1 MRLFKIKQVLE
12 NSKVKINFALQEAK
26 KAQSGKYKYSCSFFN
41 LGARWGGESSNITP
55 RPLYP
60 LCSRP
65 SGLQGR
71 SGSARKISSPGFD
84 PRTVQ
89 PVPQITNRLQ
99 QIKYKTNLMETPIT
113 FTLFQWALTIS

>member
-26 KAQSGKYKYSCSFFN
+26 KAQSGKYKYSSVLSLTSA
-41 LGARWGGESSNITP
+41 LGGWGESSNITP

-65 SGLQGR
+65 GGLQGR
-71 SGSARKISSPGFD
+71 SGSARKI
-84 PRTVQ
+84 
-89 PVPQITNRLQ
+89 
-99 QIKYKTNLMETPIT
+99 
-113 FTLFQWALTIS
+113 